1 MTLERFNFIN
11 NEIDKIRACDRITEQ
26 EADELEMMLFQ
37 SKEEFEEFSAIENK
51 ECVLCDGCGHYV
63 LKDEYES
70 DIDLCKYCIDNS
82 DSFKSYKDYKAK
94 QNAEDD
100 RGNYLYERMREEG
113 F

>member
-37 SKEEFEEFSAIENK
+37 SKEEFEEFSDIENGLSK
-51 ECVLCDGCGHYV
+51 PMT
-63 LKDEYES
+63 KQ
-70 DIDLCKYCIDNS
+70 DILEEIADQKYNEV
-82 DSFKSYKDYKAK
+82 K
-94 QNAEDD
+94 
-100 RGNYLYERMREEG
+100 EG